1 VRTGRPRS
9 AGGRL
14 IAVVLSAV
22 VLVPGAAAA
31 QEDGGERGPLFDSRD
46 ALIGG
51 VYVAA
56 TGVGFALDRTL
67 AAAIRDSTLQAYP
80 GLRRAASGFNFL
92 GFAGSIILSG
102 GLYGVG
108 RLGGIDE
115 MADAGLHMGE
125 AVLIAGAV
133 TGSLK
138 LLVGRARPD
147 VAGEP
152 YDFGFGRG
160 FRGDPYQSFPSGHTT
175 AAFATA
181 AAAAHEIERIWGG
194 NDLLIGLATYGPAVL
209 VGVARMFDDRHWA
222 SDVVAGA
229 AIGAFSGWK
238 VVRYSHEGPRTR
250 VDRWLLSV
258 SLIPGDWGRTRVALV
273 PFRP

>member
-1 VRTGRPRS
+1 MSAGLSRP

-14 IAVVLSAV
+14 VAVLLAAAL
-22 VLVPGAAAA
+22 LVPRPALG
-31 QEDGGERGPLFDSRD
+31 QEEGGGRGPLFDSRD
-46 ALIGG
+46 AAIAGAYL
-51 VYVAA
+51 AA
-56 TGVGFALDRTL
+56 TGVGFALDRPL
-67 AAAIRDSTLQAYP
+67 ATAIRDSALQAYP
-80 GLRRAASGFNFL
+80 GLRKTASTFNFL
-92 GFAGSIILSG
+92 GFAGTFAISG
-102 GLYGVG
+102 GLYGIG

-115 MADAGLHMGE
+115 MADAGLHIGE
-125 AVLIAGAV
+125 AILIAEAV
-133 TGSLK
+133 TGTLK
-138 LLVGRARPD
+138 LLVGRARPE

-160 FRGDPYQSFPSGHTT
+160 FRGERYQSFPSGHTT

-229 AIGAFSGWK
+229 AIGAFAGWK
-238 VVRYSHEGPRTR
+238 VVRYSHSGPPTR
-250 VDRWLLSV
+250 VDRWFLSV
-258 SLIPGDWGRTRVALV
+258 SMVPGDWGRTRVALV
-273 PFRP
+273 PVRP